1 MRNLALAFIALFAAV
16 TVISCDDTETYA
28 EQKDR
33 ERAAIS
39 RFIADSA
46 INVITETQFAEQ
58 GYKTDLSKNQFVLL
72 KNSGVY
78 MQIVREGC
86 GEKIKDGETT
96 TVLCRFSERN
106 ILTDSLQLTNDV
118 LSFSSIVDKMTVTN
132 TSGTFTASFIKN
144 QSVMAMFYGSTS
156 VPSGWLV
163 PFTYIKVGR
172 QENADEEIAK
182 VNLIVPH
189 TQGHQYESVIRSD
202 NYIAVMCLNPVQG
215 YDKCYIVP
223 VYL

>member
-172 QENADEEIAK
+172 QKNADEEIAK

-189 TQGHQYESVIRSD
+189 TQGHQYASSGV
-202 NYIAVMCLNPVQG
+202 YP
-215 YDKCYIVP
+215 CYYTIT
-223 VYL
+223 YERGR

>member
-1 MRNLALAFIALFAAV
+1 MRNLALAFIAFIAAV

-28 EQKDR
+28 EQKDK

-46 INVITETQFAEQ
+46 ITVITESQFKEQ
-58 GYKTDLSKNQFVLL
+58 GYKTDVSKNEFVLMQ
-72 KNSGVY
+72 NSGVY

-86 GEKIKDGETT
+86 GEKIKEGETT
-96 TVLCRFSERN
+96 TVLCRFTEYN
-106 ILTDSLQLTNDV
+106 ILTDSLQLTNAI

-132 TSGTFTASFIKN
+132 SSGSFTASFIDG
-144 QSVMAMFYGSTS
+144 QSVMAMFYGTTS

-163 PFTYIKVGR
+163 PLTYIKVGR
-172 QENADEEIAK
+172 HENAGDEIAK

-189 TQGHQYESVIRSD
+189 TQGHAYASSGVYPCYYTITYER
-202 NYIAVMCLNPVQG
+202 G
-215 YDKCYIVP
+215 R
-223 VYL
+223 

>member
-1 MRNLALAFIALFAAV
+1 MRNLALAFIAFIAAV

-28 EQKDR
+28 EQKDK

-46 INVITETQFAEQ
+46 ITVITESQFKEQ
-58 GYKTDLSKNQFVLL
+58 GYKTDVSKNEFVLMQ
-72 KNSGVY
+72 NSGVY

-86 GEKIKDGETT
+86 GEKIKEGETT
-96 TVLCRFSERN
+96 TVLCRFTEYN
-106 ILTDSLQLTNDV
+106 ILTDSLQLTNDI

-132 TSGTFTASFIKN
+132 SSGSFTASFIDE
-144 QSVMAMFYGSTS
+144 SVMAMFYGTTS

-163 PFTYIKVGR
+163 PLTYIKVGR
-172 QENADEEIAK
+172 PENAGDEIAK

-189 TQGHQYESVIRSD
+189 TQGHAYASSGV
-202 NYIAVMCLNPVQG
+202 YP
-215 YDKCYIVP
+215 CYYTIT
-223 VYL
+223 YKRGR

>member
-39 RFIADSA
+39 RFIADSV

-72 KNSGVY
+72 KNFGVY

-144 QSVMAMFYGSTS
+144 KSVMAMFYGSTS

-189 TQGHQYESVIRSD
+189 TQGHQYASSGV
-202 NYIAVMCLNPVQG
+202 YP
-215 YDKCYIVP
+215 CYYTIT
-223 VYL
+223 YERGR

>member
-118 LSFSSIVDKMTVTN
+118 FSFSSNVDKMTVTN

-189 TQGHQYESVIRSD
+189 TQGHQYASSGV
-202 NYIAVMCLNPVQG
+202 YP
-215 YDKCYIVP
+215 CYYTIT
-223 VYL
+223 YERGR

>member
-1 MRNLALAFIALFAAV
+1 MRNLALAFIAFIAAV

-28 EQKDR
+28 EQKDK

-46 INVITETQFAEQ
+46 ITVITESQFKEQ
-58 GYKTDLSKNQFVLL
+58 GYKTDVSKNEFVLMQ
-72 KNSGVY
+72 NSGVY

-86 GEKIKDGETT
+86 GEKIKEGETT
-96 TVLCRFSERN
+96 TVLCRFTEYN
-106 ILTDSLQLTNDV
+106 ILTDSLQLTNDI

-132 TSGTFTASFIKN
+132 SSGSFTASFIDG
-144 QSVMAMFYGSTS
+144 QSVMVMFYGTTS

-163 PFTYIKVGR
+163 PLTYIKVGR
-172 QENADEEIAK
+172 PENAGDEIAK

-189 TQGHQYESVIRSD
+189 TQGHAYASSGVYPCYYTITYER
-202 NYIAVMCLNPVQG
+202 G
-215 YDKCYIVP
+215 R
-223 VYL
+223 

>member
-172 QENADEEIAK
+172 QENADEELAK

-189 TQGHQYESVIRSD
+189 TQGHQYASSGV
-202 NYIAVMCLNPVQG
+202 YP
-215 YDKCYIVP
+215 CYYTIT
-223 VYL
+223 YERGR

>member
-144 QSVMAMFYGSTS
+144 QSIMAMFYGSTS

-189 TQGHQYESVIRSD
+189 TQGHQYASSGV
-202 NYIAVMCLNPVQG
+202 YP
-215 YDKCYIVP
+215 CYYTIT
-223 VYL
+223 YERGR

>member
-189 TQGHQYESVIRSD
+189 TQGHQYASSGV
-202 NYIAVMCLNPVQG
+202 NP
-215 YDKCYIVP
+215 CYYTIT
-223 VYL
+223 YERGR

>member
-1 MRNLALAFIALFAAV
+1 MAFIALFAAV

-189 TQGHQYESVIRSD
+189 TQGHQYASSGV
-202 NYIAVMCLNPVQG
+202 YP
-215 YDKCYIVP
+215 CYYTIT
-223 VYL
+223 YERGR

>member
-1 MRNLALAFIALFAAV
+1 MAFIAFIAAV

-28 EQKDR
+28 EQKDK

-46 INVITETQFAEQ
+46 ITVITESQFKEQ
-58 GYKTDLSKNQFVLL
+58 GYKTDVSKNEFVLMQ
-72 KNSGVY
+72 NSGVY

-86 GEKIKDGETT
+86 GEKIKEGETT
-96 TVLCRFSERN
+96 TVLCRFTEYN
-106 ILTDSLQLTNDV
+106 ILTDSLQLTNDI

-132 TSGTFTASFIKN
+132 SSGSFTASFIDE
-144 QSVMAMFYGSTS
+144 SVMAMFYGTTS

-163 PFTYIKVGR
+163 PLTYIKVGR
-172 QENADEEIAK
+172 PENAGDEIAK

-189 TQGHQYESVIRSD
+189 TQGHAYASSGVYPCYYTITYER
-202 NYIAVMCLNPVQG
+202 G
-215 YDKCYIVP
+215 R
-223 VYL
+223 

>member
-1 MRNLALAFIALFAAV
+1 MAFIALFAAV

-172 QENADEEIAK
+172 QENVDEEIAK

-189 TQGHQYESVIRSD
+189 TQGHQYASSGV
-202 NYIAVMCLNPVQG
+202 YP
-215 YDKCYIVP
+215 CYYTIT
-223 VYL
+223 YERGR

>member
-189 TQGHQYESVIRSD
+189 TQGHQYASSGV
-202 NYIAVMCLNPVQG
+202 YP
-215 YDKCYIVP
+215 CYYTIT
-223 VYL
+223 YEWGR

>member
-1 MRNLALAFIALFAAV
+1 MRNLALAFIAFIAAV

-28 EQKDR
+28 EQKDK

-46 INVITETQFAEQ
+46 ITVITESQFKEQ
-58 GYKTDLSKNQFVLL
+58 GYKTDVSKNEFVLMQ
-72 KNSGVY
+72 NSGVY

-86 GEKIKDGETT
+86 GEKIKEGKTT
-96 TVLCRFSERN
+96 TVLCRFTEYN
-106 ILTDSLQLTNDV
+106 ILTDSLQLTNDI

-132 TSGTFTASFIKN
+132 SSGSFTASFIDG
-144 QSVMAMFYGSTS
+144 QSVMAMFYGTTS

-163 PFTYIKVGR
+163 PLTYIKVGR
-172 QENADEEIAK
+172 PENAGDEIAK

-189 TQGHQYESVIRSD
+189 TQGHAYASSGVYPCYYTITYER
-202 NYIAVMCLNPVQG
+202 G
-215 YDKCYIVP
+215 R
-223 VYL
+223 

>member
-1 MRNLALAFIALFAAV
+1 
-16 TVISCDDTETYA
+16 
-28 EQKDR
+28 
-33 ERAAIS
+33 
-39 RFIADSA
+39 
-46 INVITETQFAEQ
+46 
-58 GYKTDLSKNQFVLL
+58 
-72 KNSGVY
+72 

-96 TVLCRFSERN
+96 TVLCRFTERN

-189 TQGHQYESVIRSD
+189 TQGHQYASSGV
-202 NYIAVMCLNPVQG
+202 YP
-215 YDKCYIVP
+215 CYYTIT
-223 VYL
+223 YERGR